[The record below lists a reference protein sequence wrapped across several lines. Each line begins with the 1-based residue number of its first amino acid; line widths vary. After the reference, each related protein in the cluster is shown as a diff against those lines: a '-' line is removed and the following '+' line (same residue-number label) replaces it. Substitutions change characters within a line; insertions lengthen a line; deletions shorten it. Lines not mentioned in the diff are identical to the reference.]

1 MVVWIIGL
9 SGAGKTTLANEV
21 YLQVKNKISNVF
33 LVDGDII
40 REIFGNDLGHTK
52 EDRLKNSERVSQ
64 LCKYLNDQGIHVI
77 CAILS
82 IFKESR
88 DWNKKNISDYYEVF
102 IDTPIA
108 ELINRDPKGLYKKY
122 LRGKLKD
129 FPGLD
134 MDFPRPDSAN
144 LIIDNTGSNNQLLG
158 YAKKITEKVIG
169 SNS

>member
-88 DWNKKNISDYYEVF
+88 DWNKKNISDYIKNF
-102 IDTPIA
+102 I
-108 ELINRDPKGLYKKY
+108 NVH
-122 LRGKLKD
+122 
-129 FPGLD
+129 
-134 MDFPRPDSAN
+134 
-144 LIIDNTGSNNQLLG
+144 QH
-158 YAKKITEKVIG
+158 
-169 SNS
+169 